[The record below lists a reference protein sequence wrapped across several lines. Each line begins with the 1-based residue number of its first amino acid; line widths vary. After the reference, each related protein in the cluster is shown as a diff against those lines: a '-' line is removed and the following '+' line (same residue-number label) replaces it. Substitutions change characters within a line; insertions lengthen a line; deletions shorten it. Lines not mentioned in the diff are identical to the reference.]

1 MIGSGLRS
9 SPAQRYLEKGTWQ
22 PNLGPFFLGAEPTS
36 PKFQWLFS
44 GCKINRPQQNPAH
57 SVWWIWWFSYSKWVG
72 FPHNENCWS
81 SPGWTSLPSCQGSHV
96 LEAFLV
102 MLVRAH
108 QNLSIGSDD
117 VKATLQPVRIS
128 WCYLVERRV
137 TPKWVKT
144 WGLK

>member
-1 MIGSGLRS
+1 
-9 SPAQRYLEKGTWQ
+9 
-22 PNLGPFFLGAEPTS
+22 
-36 PKFQWLFS
+36 
-44 GCKINRPQQNPAH
+44 
-57 SVWWIWWFSYSKWVG
+57 
-72 FPHNENCWS
+72 
-81 SPGWTSLPSCQGSHV
+81 V